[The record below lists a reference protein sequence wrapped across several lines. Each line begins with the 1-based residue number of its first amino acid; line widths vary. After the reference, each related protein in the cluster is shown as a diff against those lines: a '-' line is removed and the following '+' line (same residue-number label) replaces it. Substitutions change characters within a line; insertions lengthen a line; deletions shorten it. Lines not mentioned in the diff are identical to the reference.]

1 MPFNDTKFLKAK
13 QGHNLMSIRL
23 QVSLKFNTMYELQ
36 VLSSVNIDRQ
46 LHFKKRWYPFKTDD
60 DPSMLNIFFLI

>member
-1 MPFNDTKFLKAK
+1 
-13 QGHNLMSIRL
+13 MSIRL

-46 LHFKKRWYPFKTDD
+46 LHFKKRWSPFKTDD